1 MADRC
6 RRGIAVRVRSHPR
19 AARRKADV
27 PTSSPVSPT
36 GLAPLAR
43 TVVVTACAAS
53 AGVHAGLVPSHLAES
68 RALGIAFAI
77 STVAL
82 LWAAASV
89 AGADEPRVPCA
100 LAAVMLAGL
109 IAA

>member
-1 MADRC
+1 VFTPASC
-6 RRGIAVRVRSHPR
+6 RRI
-19 AARRKADV
+19 
-27 PTSSPVSPT
+27 
-36 GLAPLAR
+36 
-43 TVVVTACAAS
+43 
-53 AGVHAGLVPSHLAES
+53 LAEG

-77 STVAL
+77 SALAL
-82 LWAAASV
+82 LWAAASL